1 MKNFRP
7 STQPVRLEQRFE
19 ETIARYDLIAR
30 GDGVLV
36 AVSGG
41 PDSVA
46 LLHLLAERASAW
58 QLCVGIA
65 HLDHG
70 LREESARDADFVRQ
84 LAERLRLP
92 LHTER
97 VDVRD
102 LQRRWHLSIEAA
114 GRKARYR
121 FFQETA
127 DRHGFNKVA
136 LAHHADDNAET
147 LLLNLL
153 RGSGRLGLGGM
164 PPMRGGCFIRPLIRA
179 DRADILDYLR
189 RRSLSALAD
198 PTNSDN
204 GFLRNRIRNQLIPLL
219 ERDYQPGVR
228 AVLHRSAEALRD
240 EEEWIESQI
249 QTLLEQ
255 TVIARPSG
263 QLTLDAGALRR
274 HTPAIQRRVV
284 RAGLRRVQGDLRRIA
299 FAHIEGILALVN
311 RPSNGGPLHLPE
323 DLRVQRRGNALTI
336 GYGDSDRA
344 DENPSAAGIDYSYQ
358 LDRCGVVTLVE
369 TGDAIALTAI
379 APEPDMDPAAA
390 GPLTVFFDGAAVEFP
405 VTIRNFRPGDR
416 FSPLGLGGTQKL
428 KKFFIDHK
436 IARDQRRRC
445 PLLLSK
451 GRILWVAGHRIS
463 HDARLNRQTRQV
475 LKAELI
481 LANRQEVITI
491 RQP

>member
-1 MKNFRP
+1 VKRFHP
-7 STQPVRLEQRFE
+7 SCQPVRLEQRFA
-19 ETIARYDLIAR
+19 ETVARYDLIGR
-30 GDGVLV
+30 GDAVLV

-46 LLHLLAERASAW
+46 LLHLLAERAAAW
-58 QLCVGIA
+58 KLRLEIA

-70 LREESARDADFVRQ
+70 LREESARDADFVRLVAEN
-84 LAERLRLP
+84 LALP

-121 FFQETA
+121 FLQTTA

-164 PPMRGGCFIRPLIRA
+164 PPVRAGRIIRPLIRTH
-179 DRADILDYLR
+179 RADILDYLR
-189 RRSLSALAD
+189 RRNLSALAD
-198 PTNSDN
+198 PSNRDN

-240 EEEWIESQI
+240 EEEWIESLI
-249 QTLLEQ
+249 QPLLEQ
-255 TVIARPSG
+255 ARVAGPPG
-263 QLTLDAGALRR
+263 QLTLDAGVLRGF
-274 HTPAIQRRVV
+274 PSAVQRRVV
-284 RAGLRRVQGDLRRIA
+284 RAGLGFVQGDLRRIA
-299 FAHIEGILALVN
+299 FVHIEGTLTLIN
-311 RPSNGGPLHLPE
+311 RPGNGGPLHLPGG
-323 DLRVQRRGNALTI
+323 LRVERRGNILAI
-336 GYGDSDRA
+336 GRGDSGLPGQ
-344 DENPSAAGIDYSYQ
+344 NPSPPEINYSYQ
-358 LDRCGVVTLVE
+358 LERCGVVTVAE
-369 TGDAIALTAI
+369 TGESIVLTAVE
-379 APEPDMDPAAA
+379 PESADPNAA
-390 GPLTVFFDGAAVEFP
+390 GPRTVFLDAAAVEFP

-416 FSPLGLGGTQKL
+416 FVPLGMEGTQKL

-436 IARDQRRRC
+436 VPRDQRRRC
-445 PLLLSK
+445 PLLLSR

-463 HDARLNRQTRQV
+463 REARLTRQTRQV
-475 LKAELI
+475 LRADLI
-481 LANRQEVITI
+481 LADV
-491 RQP
+491 

>member
-1 MKNFRP
+1 MRESFSP
-7 STQPVRLEQRFE
+7 SCQPVRLEQRFE
-19 ETIARYDLIAR
+19 ETVARYGLIVR
-30 GDGVLV
+30 GDAVLV

-46 LLHLLAERASAW
+46 LLHLLVERATAW
-58 QLCVGIA
+58 GLRLGIV

-84 LAERLRLP
+84 LAENLALP

-121 FFQETA
+121 YFQATA
-127 DRHGFNKVA
+127 DRHGFNKLA

-164 PPMRGGCFIRPLIRA
+164 PPMRAGFIIRPLIRT
-179 DRADILDYLR
+179 DRAAILDYLR
-189 RRSLSALAD
+189 RRNLSALAD
-198 PTNSDN
+198 PTNRDN
-204 GFLRNRIRNQLIPLL
+204 DFLRNRIRNQLIPLL
-219 ERDYQPGVR
+219 EKEYQPGVR

-249 QTLLEQ
+249 QPILEQ
-255 TVIARPSG
+255 ARVAGPAG
-263 QLTLDAGALRR
+263 RLTLDAGALRGFA
-274 HTPAIQRRVV
+274 PAVQRRVV
-284 RAGLRRVQGDLRRIA
+284 RAGLGLVQGDLRRIA
-299 FAHIEGILALVN
+299 FVHIEGILSLIH
-311 RPSNGGPLHLPE
+311 RSGNGGPLHLPGG
-323 DLRVQRRGNALTI
+323 LRVERRGNILTI
-336 GYGDSDRA
+336 GRGDSGLA
-344 DENPSAAGIDYSYQ
+344 DLNPSAAENDYSHQ
-358 LDRCGVVTLVE
+358 MERCGVLTVAE
-369 TGDAIALTAI
+369 TADSIALTI
-379 APEPDMDPAAA
+379 IEPESADPNAA
-390 GPLTVFFDGAAVEFP
+390 GPLTVFLDAAAVEFP

-416 FSPLGLGGTQKL
+416 FAPLGMDGTQKL

-436 IARDQRRRC
+436 VPRDQRRRC
-445 PLLLSK
+445 PLLLSR

-463 HDARLNRQTRQV
+463 QEARLNRRTRQV
-475 LKAELI
+475 LRAELI
-481 LANRQEVITI
+481 LAD
-491 RQP
+491 P